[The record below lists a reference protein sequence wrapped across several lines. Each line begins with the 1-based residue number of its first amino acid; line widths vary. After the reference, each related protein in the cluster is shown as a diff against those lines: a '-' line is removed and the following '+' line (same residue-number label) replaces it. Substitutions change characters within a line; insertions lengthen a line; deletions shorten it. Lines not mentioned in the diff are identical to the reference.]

1 MYKGWYFP
9 DSEKSFIKYFD
20 ELDTN
25 EYQLLQRE
33 ESFKFLDKKRKAIDV
48 GANVGLWA
56 KDFCKIFK
64 EVKLFEPYK
73 ENIECLK
80 KNLKHNN
87 NYEIFEFAL
96 SNFQGFADL
105 FVDESGLGNNSLNP
119 INQNNLMK
127 VKIDTMKL
135 DNFNFDEI
143 DYIKIDVQF
152 HELEVIEG
160 AINTLKNNN
169 PVLCIE
175 AARRNEEELAYVR
188 KFVKILEDLNYKIVG
203 GVGKE
208 LFLKK

>member
-1 MYKGWYFP
+1 
-9 DSEKSFIKYFD
+9 
-20 ELDTN
+20 
-25 EYQLLQRE
+25 
-33 ESFKFLDKKRKAIDV
+33 
-48 GANVGLWA
+48 
-56 KDFCKIFK
+56 
-64 EVKLFEPYK
+64 
-73 ENIECLK
+73 
-80 KNLKHNN
+80 
-87 NYEIFEFAL
+87 
-96 SNFQGFADL
+96 
-105 FVDESGLGNNSLNP
+105 
-119 INQNNLMK
+119 MK